1 MSIKISK
8 IKQNSLFK
16 KYSISEGDRIISI
29 NGREVFDFLGVI
41 YETSFEKM
49 VFKVK
54 KKNGEI
60 REFDVEKK
68 DYKKINVEFEEG
80 ERRKCNNKCIFCFVD
95 QNPEGL
101 RKSLYFKDD
110 DYRESF
116 EYGNFITLSNL
127 NERLL
132 KNIVEHKISPLYV
145 SIHSVDDNLRKKIFG
160 VENRIEKLEKLIEG
174 EIKIHGQVVLMR
186 NINDG
191 RYLEQTIEYS
201 AQKKFLSLGIVPMG
215 VTKYRKDLSKFL
227 PIDKEYSK
235 NLITF
240 VENLKD
246 RLHYKKVYL
255 ADEFFLKAEEKIP
268 PKGYY
273 HSFPQY
279 ENGIG
284 MVRNFIDETSE
295 FKNKKLKK
303 GFAILTGKS
312 FGEFLIK
319 NNFFNSTGI
328 LPVMNRF
335 FGEMVTVTGLLSGE
349 DIIKTMKNTGFK
361 NYLIYKR
368 VFNEDGLTLD
378 NYTKNDII
386 KKSGKNLIILKNI
399 SDIVRYTE

>member
-8 IKQNSLFK
+8 INQNSIFK
-16 KYSISEGDRIISI
+16 KYSISEGDKIVSI

-54 KKNGEI
+54 KKDGQI
-60 REFDVEKK
+60 KEFEVEKN
-68 DYKKINVEFEEG
+68 DYKKINVEFEES

-127 NERLL
+127 NEKLL
-132 KNIVEHKISPLYV
+132 KNIIEHKISPLYV
-145 SIHSVDDNLRKKIFG
+145 SIHSVDNGLRKKIFG
-160 VENRIEKLEKLIEG
+160 VENRIEKLEKLING
-174 EIKIHGQVVLMR
+174 GIKIHGQVVLMR

-191 RYLEQTIEYS
+191 KYLEQTIKYS

-215 VTKYRKDLSKFL
+215 ITKYRKDSSNFL

-240 VENLKD
+240 VENLKEK
-246 RLHYKKVYL
+246 LSYKKVYI

-268 PKGYY
+268 PKSYY

-295 FKNKKLKK
+295 LKNRKLKK

-319 NNFFNSTGI
+319 NNFFSSEGI
-328 LPVMNRF
+328 LPVVNRF
-335 FGEMVTVTGLLSGE
+335 FGEMVTVTGLLSGK
-349 DIIKTMKNTGFK
+349 DIVETMKNTEFK

-378 NYTKNDII
+378 NYTKKDII
-386 KKSGKNLIILKNI
+386 KKSGKNFIILEN
-399 SDIVRYTE
+399 SNDLVRYTE

>member
-8 IKQNSLFK
+8 IKHNSIFK
-16 KYSISEGDRIISI
+16 KYSISEGDRIVSI

-49 VFKVK
+49 VFRVK
-54 KKNGEI
+54 KKNGELK
-60 REFDVEKK
+60 EFEIEKN
-68 DYKKINVEFEEG
+68 DYKKINVEFEEN

-127 NERLL
+127 SEKLM

-145 SIHSVDDNLRKKIFG
+145 SIHSVDNNLRKKIFG
-160 VENRIEKLEKLIEG
+160 VENRIEKIEKLIDG
-174 EIKIHGQVVLMR
+174 GIRIHGQVVLMR

-191 RYLEQTIEYS
+191 KYLEETIKYS

-215 VTKYRKDLSKFL
+215 ITKYRKDLSEFL
-227 PIDKEYSK
+227 PIDKMYSK

-246 RLHYKKVYL
+246 IFRYKKVYL
-255 ADEFFLKAEEKIP
+255 ADEFFLIAEEKIP
-268 PKGYY
+268 PRVYY

-284 MVRNFIDETSE
+284 MVRDFIDETSK
-295 FKNKKLKK
+295 FKNRKLKK
-303 GFAILTGKS
+303 GYAILTGKS

-319 NNFFNSTGI
+319 NNFFCSRGI
-328 LPVMNRF
+328 LPVTNRF
-335 FGEMVTVTGLLSGE
+335 FGEMVTVTGLLSGA
-349 DIIKTMKNTGFK
+349 DIVELMKNTEFK

-378 NYTKNDII
+378 NYTRKDII
-386 KKSGKNLIILKNI
+386 KKSGKNLIILENVA
-399 SDIVRYTE
+399 DLMEYLE

>member
-8 IKQNSLFK
+8 IKKFSVFR

-41 YETSFEKM
+41 YETSFNKM
-49 VFKVK
+49 VFKIK

-60 REFDVEKK
+60 EEFEISKK
-68 DYKKINVEFEEG
+68 DYNKINVEFEESQ
-80 ERRKCNNKCIFCFVD
+80 RRKCNNKCIFCFVD

-116 EYGNFITLSNL
+116 EFGNFITLSNL

-145 SIHSVDDNLRKKIFG
+145 SIHSVDNSLRKKIFG
-160 VENRIEKLEKLIEG
+160 VENGIEKLERLVDGGIR
-174 EIKIHGQVVLMR
+174 IHGQVVLMR

-191 RYLEQTIEYS
+191 EYLEQTIRYS
-201 AQKKFLSLGIVPMG
+201 AQRKLLSLGVVPMG
-215 VTKYRKDLSKFL
+215 VTKYRKDLSKFF
-227 PIDKEYSK
+227 PIDKEYSM

-240 VENLKD
+240 VENLKN
-246 RLHYKKVYL
+246 RLNYNKVYL

-268 PKGYY
+268 PKSYY

-284 MVRNFIDETSE
+284 MVRNFIHETSR
-295 FKNKKLKK
+295 FKNKDLKK
-303 GFAILTGKS
+303 GYAILTGKS

-319 NNFFNSTGI
+319 NNFFNSKGI
-328 LPVMNRF
+328 LPVVNRF

-349 DIIKTMKNTGFK
+349 DLIEIMKNTDFE
-361 NYLIYKR
+361 NYLIYKK

-386 KKSGKNLIILKNI
+386 KKSGKKLIILDENL
-399 SDIVRYTE
+399 DLMRYIV